1 MTKIFLL
8 FFILTSLLSCGGA
21 SAPEIDGA
29 ISEDSLTQKQLAFL
43 KELDELNG
51 ESDTYVYKTDTEQDG
66 EWIIV
71 RTITKNG
78 NSYSDSYRAYDL
90 RYYEQ
95 GKFIENYQQWSDSDP
110 DSHPLGNWA
119 NANIA
124 NGDNMYEVIRGTNWC
139 NVTNTC
145 TTYTFEDSITS
156 SKDLEKLGSKV
167 EAMEV
172 AKIEETLIN
181 YGLSNERASK
191 LGSLMNS
198 YSKIKTGKA
207 LTSREKDVF
216 TKELIGLKFSEASE
230 MLVNDGYDAL
240 IEKAAMINEA
250 DPEAIKELI
259 NQIL

>member
-1 MTKIFLL
+1 MTKIFI
-8 FFILTSLLSCGGA
+8 FFILTTLLSCGGS
-21 SAPEIDGA
+21 SAPNIDGA
-29 ISEDSLTQKQLAFL
+29 ISEDSLTEKQLAFL
-43 KELDELNG
+43 KELDGLNG
-51 ESDTYVYKTDTEQDG
+51 ESDTYIYKTDTEQDG

-71 RTITKNG
+71 RTITTTG
-78 NSYSDSYRAYDL
+78 SSSYRAYDL

-95 GKFIENYQQWSDSDP
+95 GKWIENYQQWSNSDP

-124 NGDNMYEVIRGTNWC
+124 NGENMYEVVRGTNWC

-145 TTYTFEDSITS
+145 TIYKFEDQAASN
-156 SKDLEKLGSKV
+156 KDLEKLGSRV

-172 AKIEETLIN
+172 AKIEETLID
-181 YGLSNERASK
+181 YGLSNEKSFK
-191 LGSLMNS
+191 LGSLINS
-198 YSKIKTGKA
+198 YSKIKTKRS

-216 TKELIGLKFSEASE
+216 TKELTGLKFKEASE

>member
-1 MTKIFLL
+1 MTKLFLV
-8 FFILTSLLSCGGA
+8 FFILTTLLSCGGA

-29 ISEDSLTQKQLAFL
+29 ISEDSLTGKQLAFL

-51 ESDTYVYKTDTEQDG
+51 ESDTYIYKTDTDQDG

-71 RTITKNG
+71 RTIQKSG
-78 NSYSDSYRAYDL
+78 SSYNDSYRAFDL

-95 GKFIENYQQWSDSDP
+95 GKFIENFQQWSDSDP

-119 NANIA
+119 DANIA
-124 NGDNMYEVIRGTNWC
+124 NGDNMYEVVRGTNWC

-145 TTYTFEDSITS
+145 TTYSFENSITS

-167 EAMEV
+167 EAIEV
-172 AKIEETLIN
+172 AKIEETLIG
-181 YGLSNERASK
+181 YGLSNEKAFK

-198 YSKIKTGKA
+198 YSKIKTARA

-216 TKELIGLKFSEASE
+216 TKELTGLKFDQASE
-230 MLVNDGYDAL
+230 LLVSVGYDAL